1 MENQW
6 PVVERG
12 PDCDNRHT
20 RKVTM
25 WRTDVGE
32 KGETIEKFQLQN
44 KEDKTKKRV
53 YLSGR
58 QDTECTKIAL
68 KSYQRES

>member
-12 PDCDNRHT
+12 PDCDDRHT

-44 KEDKTKKRV
+44 KEDKTKNEFICRGGKTPSARK
-53 YLSGR
+53 LH
-58 QDTECTKIAL
+58 
-68 KSYQRES
+68 